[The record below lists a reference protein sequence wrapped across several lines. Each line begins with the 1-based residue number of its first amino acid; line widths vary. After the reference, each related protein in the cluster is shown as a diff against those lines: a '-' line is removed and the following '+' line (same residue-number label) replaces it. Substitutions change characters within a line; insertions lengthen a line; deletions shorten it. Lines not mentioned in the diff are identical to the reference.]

1 MMEEQT
7 NPSDEWRKFGI
18 LVAIMLGTVLVV
30 ALIRPFIFGR
40 VVPAIMGEGL
50 TTAPLTIDTTVPKP
64 EPTASPTTEEDTETA
79 MPETAENE
87 SPNTPANPEEFPT
100 AAPAIIH
107 TIQPGETLYA
117 IARRYNTTIEAIKQA
132 NNIQNTNDIKAGDQ
146 LIIPQP

>member
-1 MMEEQT
+1 
-7 NPSDEWRKFGI
+7 
-18 LVAIMLGTVLVV
+18 
-30 ALIRPFIFGR
+30 
-40 VVPAIMGEGL
+40 
-50 TTAPLTIDTTVPKP
+50 
-64 EPTASPTTEEDTETA
+64 
-79 MPETAENE
+79 
-87 SPNTPANPEEFPT
+87 PT